1 MFCFFLMIRRPPRST
16 RTDTLFPYT
25 TLFRSWAIGGTPGIP
40 AVTIRQPP
48 PPLRE
53 SERVAR
59 PVATGFR
66 GEREAFAGPSRK
78 GARSMSIHVQE
89 PEQRRRAGGKKPDA
103 AAARA
108 SNRQDVYSRVT
119 DKIIADL
126 EQGVR
131 PWVKPWNAAHRAGR
145 ITRPLR
151 HNGTPYRGIN
161 VVMLWMAAA
170 AQGHAR
176 PMEVGRTSCGGR

>member
-1 MFCFFLMIRRPPRST
+1 MIRRPPRST

-25 TLFRSWAIGGTPGIP
+25 TLFRS
-40 AVTIRQPP
+40 
-48 PPLRE
+48 
-53 SERVAR
+53 AR

-131 PWVKPWNAAHRAGR
+131 PWVKPWNADHLAGR

-161 VVMLWMAAA
+161 VVMRSMAAA
-170 AQGHAR
+170 GQGQACPR
-176 PMEVGRTSCGGR
+176 LDEQ

>member
-1 MFCFFLMIRRPPRST
+1 MARGQRWRAAEWAADTRLPRLSGS
-16 RTDTLFPYT
+16 P
-25 TLFRSWAIGGTPGIP
+25 WAIGGTPGIP

-108 SNRQDVYSRVT
+108 SNRQAVYSRVT
-119 DKIIADL
+119 GQTIAAPA
-126 EQGVR
+126 QGVPPR
-131 PWVKPWNAAHRAGR
+131 VNPW
-145 ITRPLR
+145 
-151 HNGTPYRGIN
+151 
-161 VVMLWMAAA
+161 
-170 AQGHAR
+170 
-176 PMEVGRTSCGGR
+176 TSHPPPG

>member
-40 AVTIRQPP
+40 AVTIRQPL

-78 GARSMSIHVQE
+78 GARSMSLHAQE
-89 PEQRRRAGGKKPDA
+89 PAQRRRAGGKKPDA
-103 AAARA
+103 GEARA
-108 SNRQDVYSRVT
+108 SHRQADYNRVPHT
-119 DKIIADL
+119 NIHNPKP
-126 EQGVR
+126 GV
-131 PWVKPWNAAHRAGR
+131 A
-145 ITRPLR
+145 
-151 HNGTPYRGIN
+151 
-161 VVMLWMAAA
+161 
-170 AQGHAR
+170 
-176 PMEVGRTSCGGR
+176 